1 MSKIY
6 DLVAAKL
13 GQVVDFDGMY
23 GGQCAD
29 LSTYAV
35 YWATGARITGNAINT
50 VDANNI
56 NAIKAKGVTPEVFW
70 ASNGYYPIVPQK
82 GDILVE
88 NPNNGGYGHVSVVES
103 ATPSTVTVI
112 EQNYDGSAQTASAK
126 GVERRIRAYLTP
138 YAILRIPDASTP
150 SPSGQGAGTY
160 KVTASALNVR
170 DYPSTKKGKVVAA
183 YSFGQSVNIS
193 EVITSEGMKW
203 GTYTS
208 YSGAKRYISMDYLKK

>member
-6 DLVAAKL
+6 DLVVAKL

-50 VDANNI
+50 VDVNNI
-56 NAIKAKGVTPEVFW
+56 NAIKAKGVTPEVFM
-70 ASNGYYPIVPQK
+70 ASGGYFPIIPQNG
-82 GDILVE
+82 DLLVE
-88 NPNNGGYGHVSVVES
+88 NPPNGGYGHVSVVES
-103 ATPSTVTVI
+103 ATPTTVTVI

-126 GVERRIRAYLTP
+126 GVERRTRAYLKP

-170 DYPSTKKGKVVAA
+170 DYPSTTKGKVVAS
-183 YSFGQSVNIS
+183 YGFGQSVNIGK
-193 EVITSEGMKW
+193 VILSEGMKW

-208 YSGAKRYISMDYLKK
+208 YSGAQRYISMAYLKK

>member
-6 DLVAAKL
+6 DLAVAKL
-13 GQVVDFDGMY
+13 GQIVDFDGMY

-50 VDANNI
+50 VDVNNI
-56 NAIKAKGVTPEVFW
+56 NAIKAKGVPPQVFM
-70 ASNGYYPIVPQK
+70 ASGGYYPIIPQK

-103 ATPSTVTVI
+103 ATPTQVTVI
-112 EQNYDGSAQTASAK
+112 EQNYDGSAQSASPK
-126 GVERRIRAYLTP
+126 GVERRTRAYLNP
-138 YAILRIPDASTP
+138 YAILRITDSTP
-150 SPSGQGAGTY
+150 PSGQGAGTY

-170 DYPSTKKGKVVAA
+170 NAPSTTKGKVVAS
-183 YSFGQSVNIS
+183 YSLGQSVNIG
-193 EVITSEGMKW
+193 EVITNEGMKW
-203 GTYTS
+203 GIYKS
-208 YSGAKRYISMDYLKK
+208 YSGEKRYVSMDYLRK